1 MTSVFRRTRASIL
14 WRNKFRTLLVVTILL
29 LLALSIVSVRHGC
42 SPSTEHLPANTIIV
56 YGDSRSGHRVH
67 DSIVRVIIKTEPVA
81 VFHTGDL
88 VNDGASSADW
98 ATFNDMTSEL
108 IESTP
113 FYPALGNHDLPPD
126 LFFDSFDLPNNE
138 RWYSVEVDGLHFVVL
153 DSTIEITPGSEQY
166 EWLEAELSRL
176 ADGFAAVVFHH
187 PVLSTGYHGDELGL
201 APILVP
207 LFERYDVELVFN
219 GHDHD
224 YERSY
229 KDSIY
234 YVVTGGGGAPLRR
247 QEGSSPYSQ
256 VFKSTYHFCTLSA
269 ADSGVTVEVFDL
281 DLHPIDSFTIEQ
293 E

>member
-1 MTSVFRRTRASIL
+1 MKASVL
-14 WRNKFRTLLVVTILL
+14 WRNKFRTLLIAAILL

-42 SPSTEHLPANTIIV
+42 SPSTEHLPTNAIIV
-56 YGDSRSGHRVH
+56 YGDSRSGHSVH
-67 DSIVRVIIKTEPVA
+67 DSMVRTILKTEPAA

-98 ATFNDMTSEL
+98 TTFNNIASEL

-126 LFFDSFDLPNNE
+126 LFFDSFSLPNNE

-153 DSTIEITPGSEQY
+153 DSTTEIAPGSEQY

-176 ADGFAAVVFHH
+176 ADGFAAVVLHH

-201 APILVP
+201 ADILVP
-207 LFERYDVELVFN
+207 LFERYDVELVLS

-224 YERSY
+224 YERSF
-229 KDSIY
+229 KDGTY
-234 YVVTGGGGAPLRR
+234 YVVTGGGGAPLRP
-247 QEGSSPYSQ
+247 QAGSSPYSQ

-269 ADSGVTVEVFDL
+269 AEGGVTFEAFNL
-281 DLHPIDSFTIEQ
+281 DMRSIDRFTIE
-293 E
+293 EL